1 MKVLILAGGFGSRLS
16 EYTDIIPKPM
26 VQIGGIPII
35 WHIMNR
41 YSMYGYKDFIIALGY
56 KSQIIKE
63 YFLNYSQVNADFK
76 INLKSGEITSFE
88 NNKVDWD
95 VTLVDTGQETLTG
108 GRVKRLQSL
117 IGNEKFMLT
126 YGDGVADI
134 NIKKL
139 YEFHNQKNKIA
150 TVTAVRPA
158 ARFGELVIDKN
169 MVKSFMEKPQLDSGW
184 INGGFFVFEPEIF
197 SYIEDDQTILERSPL
212 EKLAK
217 AGQLNSYKHNGFW
230 HCMDTKRDKDRLEE
244 IWSSGKVPWLN

>member
-41 YSMYGYKDFIIALGY
+41 YSMFGFKDFIVALGY

-76 INLKSGEITSFE
+76 INLKSGDITSFA

-95 VTLVDTGQETLTG
+95 VTLVDTGQDTLTG

-117 IGNEKFMLT
+117 IGNKQFMLT

-134 NIKKL
+134 DIRKL
-139 YEFHNQKNKIA
+139 YDCHNQKNKIA
-150 TVTAVRPA
+150 TVTAVHPS
-158 ARFGELVIDKN
+158 ARFGELEIEHN
-169 MVKSFMEKPQLDSGW
+169 MVKNFMEKPQLDSGW

-197 SYIEDDQTILERSPL
+197 SYLKDDQTILERSPL

-217 AGQLNSYKHNGFW
+217 TNQLNAYKHNGFW

-244 IWSSGKVPWLN
+244 IWSSGKIPWLK

>member
-150 TVTAVRPA
+150 TVTAVHPA

>member
-88 NNKVDWD
+88 NNKVDWN

>member
-41 YSMYGYKDFIIALGY
+41 YSMYGFKDFIIALGY

-63 YFLNYSQVNADFK
+63 YFLNYAQVNADFK
-76 INLKSGEITSFE
+76 INLKSGIITCFE

-117 IGNEKFMLT
+117 IGNEQFMLT

-139 YEFHNQKNKIA
+139 YDCHNKKRNRVQ
-150 TVTAVRPA
+150 
-158 ARFGELVIDKN
+158 G
-169 MVKSFMEKPQLDSGW
+169 KP
-184 INGGFFVFEPEIF
+184 
-197 SYIEDDQTILERSPL
+197 
-212 EKLAK
+212 K
-217 AGQLNSYKHNGFW
+217 
-230 HCMDTKRDKDRLEE
+230 
-244 IWSSGKVPWLN
+244 

>member
-41 YSMYGYKDFIIALGY
+41 YSMYGYKDFIVALGY

-76 INLKSGEITSFE
+76 INLKSGVITSFE

-139 YEFHNQKNKIA
+139 CEFHNKKNKSQ
-150 TVTAVRPA
+150 R
-158 ARFGELVIDKN
+158 
-169 MVKSFMEKPQLDSGW
+169 
-184 INGGFFVFEPEIF
+184 
-197 SYIEDDQTILERSPL
+197 
-212 EKLAK
+212 
-217 AGQLNSYKHNGFW
+217 
-230 HCMDTKRDKDRLEE
+230 
-244 IWSSGKVPWLN
+244 